1 MECETYNKMWP
12 LFCRWK
18 GSLLSILFVMEMIQK
33 KLSMQKYWKFL
44 DLRPGTTTSS
54 YVCRMWLW
62 DNWQKLLYFL
72 QMAGMFVP
80 RCDVT
85 PSTMVFQHCTSNNK
99 FYFKAFFIKKIFS
112 LSISQTQ
119 IKGQKKPESHIFL
132 CSRPWNHFYV
142 GDEWYFPPG
151 KPYSNP
157 TLVSNYTWEQDHP
170 LKD

>member
-72 QMAGMFVP
+72 QIAGMFVP

-99 FYFKAFFIKKIFS
+99 FYFKAFFIQKI
-112 LSISQTQ
+112 
-119 IKGQKKPESHIFL
+119 
-132 CSRPWNHFYV
+132 
-142 GDEWYFPPG
+142 
-151 KPYSNP
+151 
-157 TLVSNYTWEQDHP
+157 LVSPSLRHK
-170 LKD
+170 LKDRRSLKVIFFSVVDHETIFMWEMNDISHQGSPTVTPPLQAITHGSKTIL